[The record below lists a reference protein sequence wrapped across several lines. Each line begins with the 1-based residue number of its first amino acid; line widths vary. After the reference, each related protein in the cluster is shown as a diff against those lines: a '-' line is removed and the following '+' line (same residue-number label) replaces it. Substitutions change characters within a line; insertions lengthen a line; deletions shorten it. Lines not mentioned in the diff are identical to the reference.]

1 MVAPLGLT
9 LDGQE
14 VGTAALT
21 MAPGETDR
29 SYEASLA
36 GVSFEIPGGIG
47 ADQQLS
53 LRLDVQLTNGQALSA
68 QGGSWYYQDGVIANA
83 VG

>member
-1 MVAPLGLT
+1 M
-9 LDGQE
+9 
-14 VGTAALT
+14 
-21 MAPGETDR
+21 
-29 SYEASLA
+29 
-36 GVSFEIPGGIG
+36 SFEIPGGIG

-53 LRLDVQLTNGQALSA
+53 LRLDVQLTNGQSLSA